1 MLRWGTSAGAISV
14 SLQMLTNGGESDGL
28 YRGAI
33 MSSGSPSPTKDITD
47 QQSYYNI
54 VVENAG
60 CANASDTLECLRHVP
75 ADTLLA
81 AAATLP
87 NLLDYQVCG
96 MAKFMQK
103 SFRPLM
109 FLAHVQGLATPW
121 APHADGTFL
130 TAPPQHLVRSGSVA
144 DVPFITSTLVPVLYV
159 GDRLFVA

>member
-1 MLRWGTSAGAISV
+1 MFRWRTSAGAISV
-14 SLQMLTNGGESDGL
+14 SLQMLTNSGKTDGL

-33 MSSGSPSPTKDITD
+33 MSSGSPSPTGDITD

-87 NLLDYQVCG
+87 TLLDYQVYR
-96 MAKFMQK
+96 MAKLCRSCSYHRCFW
-103 SFRPLM
+103 LM
-109 FLAHVQGLATPW
+109 CRDSLHRGLPM
-121 APHADGTFL
+121 L
-130 TAPPQHLVRSGSVA
+130 M
-144 DVPFITSTLVPVLYV
+144 VLS
-159 GDRLFVA
+159 

>member
-14 SLQMLTNGGESDGL
+14 SLQMLANGGNTDGL

-33 MSSGSPSPTKDITD
+33 MSSGSPSPTRDIID

-87 NLLDYQVCG
+87 NLLDYQVCR
-96 MAKFMQK
+96 MTKFVRK
-103 SFRPLM
+103 SFRSP
-109 FLAHVQGLATPW
+109 
-121 APHADGTFL
+121 TF
-130 TAPPQHLVRSGSVA
+130 VIRG
-144 DVPFITSTLVPVLYV
+144 
-159 GDRLFVA
+159 